1 MNGEKNVNDIFRD
14 LKEFAKKHKAQF
26 LCMFYFPEKHDGKFL
41 SDGEGNARTLINEFL
56 KLDKNSI
63 LYIKK

>member
-1 MNGEKNVNDIFRD
+1 MNGEKTVSDVFRD

-26 LCMFYFPEKHDGKFL
+26 VCIFYFPEEYGGKYM
-41 SDGEGNARTLINEFL
+41 SAGEGNARTLINEFL
-56 KLDKNSI
+56 KLDKNSN